1 MSLPPKKKYNKLSLF
16 AIIPLRKL
24 NIKRPLLR
32 KTDWPLRGDISPDG
46 VSSYTVWSCYHQS
59 LISSGYWAKPYQPI
73 RQVGNLWKYKCLRI
87 NHSGEPLKT
96 PIVTRPKN
104 LKEWTNFVFFL
115 QGGGGG
121 LGFRSH
127 IYPTVQPLST
137 QGLGRGKRFDYFI
150 TVAREREGEGGAGRG
165 EVAYK
170 LTYTRDWSLFTI
182 WESSFSPPSPPNTPT
197 TA

>member
-1 MSLPPKKKYNKLSLF
+1 MFLKVHVRFLNYILNWKECQVDPIGNALLFPSGDKLSLF

-115 QGGGGG
+115 QGGGGVRISIPYIPNG
-121 LGFRSH
+121 
-127 IYPTVQPLST
+127 ST
-137 QGLGRGKRFDYFI
+137 TKYSR
-150 TVAREREGEGGAGRG
+150 VREGKTFWLLYNKGSGREGGAG
-165 EVAYK
+165 K
-170 LTYTRDWSLFTI
+170 
-182 WESSFSPPSPPNTPT
+182 
-197 TA
+197 